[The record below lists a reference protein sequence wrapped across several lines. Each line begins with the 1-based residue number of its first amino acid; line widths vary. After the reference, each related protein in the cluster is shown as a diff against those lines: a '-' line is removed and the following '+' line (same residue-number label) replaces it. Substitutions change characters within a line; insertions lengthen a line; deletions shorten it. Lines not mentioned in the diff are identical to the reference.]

1 MMGALGNRTVQPLS
15 PALQALLV
23 YERDVVPQPEIVT
36 ARALARAREALNE
49 QIAATFVP
57 RRARTPM
64 RRLVFSAAAG
74 LVLMAGAAAAYQ
86 MLRQPPSSHSPESP
100 PSRVT
105 PAQPATQPDPLPMAP
120 EPPAAVTAIAPSKG
134 GGSAT
139 RGDSQEELQFLLRA
153 RQADARG
160 DHVKMLSH
168 LTQHQREYPVGRL
181 AEEREIL
188 RVKALV
194 ALGRHGQARQ
204 VAASFRRQFP
214 RSVLLPKLT
223 EMLAAPR

>member
-15 PALQALLV
+15 PELQTLLA

-36 ARALARAREALNE
+36 ARALARAREAVNE
-49 QIAATFVP
+49 QLATTFVP
-57 RRARTPM
+57 RRAPTPT
-64 RRLVFSAAAG
+64 RRLVFAAAAG

-86 MLRQPPSSHSPESP
+86 MLREPSQDSPELSP
-100 PSRVT
+100 RRVILAQTAAQPEQLPPAPETPASVT
-105 PAQPATQPDPLPMAP
+105 P
-120 EPPAAVTAIAPSKG
+120 IAPLKS
-134 GGSAT
+134 GSAAA

-160 DHVKMLSH
+160 DHLKMLNH
-168 LTQHQREYPVGRL
+168 LTQHRHEYPVGRL
-181 AEEREIL
+181 AEEREFL

-194 ALGRHGQARQ
+194 ALGRRGQARQ

-214 RSVLLPKLT
+214 RSVLLPKVA
-223 EMLAAPR
+223 EMLAASR